1 MTTNEIAFVSNN
13 LNWFRLSMLPNYS
26 DATQFNIRV
35 RLMTTEIL
43 SDFGD
48 ACTITSPEGITIDE
62 VPLQGSALD
71 VKASPNPFDTTFSI
85 FLNETSIEDVSIKVY
100 DMIGKL
106 LELRVVK
113 SGEIV
118 LQEIG
123 HQYPSGVYNVIVT
136 QDQKVKTL
144 RMIKR

>member
-1 MTTNEIAFVSNN
+1 
-13 LNWFRLSMLPNYS
+13 MLPNYS
-26 DATQFNIRV
+26 EATQFNVRV
-35 RLMTTEIL
+35 RLMTTGVL

-62 VPLQGSALD
+62 VPLEGRALD
-71 VKASPNPFDTTFSI
+71 VKASPNPFDTNFSM
-85 FLNETSIEDVSIKVY
+85 FLNETSIQDVSIKVY

-106 LELRVVK
+106 MEQRVVK
-113 SGEIV
+113 SGDIV
-118 LQEIG
+118 IQEIG
-123 HQYPSGVYNVIVT
+123 DQFPSGVYNVIVT